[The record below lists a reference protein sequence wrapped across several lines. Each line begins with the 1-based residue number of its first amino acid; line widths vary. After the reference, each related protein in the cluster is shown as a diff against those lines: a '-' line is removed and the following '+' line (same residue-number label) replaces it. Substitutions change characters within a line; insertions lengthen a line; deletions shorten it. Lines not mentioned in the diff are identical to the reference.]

1 MLPGADDEGVDAG
14 LDEGGLMDHRAVA
27 IIPSSDLDASEAFY
41 RRLNFTVVSD
51 YGHYRILEDGRGWHL
66 HLTLSPGWP
75 KHIEDNPFG
84 LYLYVDDVDAVA
96 DAVLDLIIE
105 AGAPQAKPWGTYEF
119 AVSDPSGLL
128 VRIGR
133 ALD

>member
-1 MLPGADDEGVDAG
+1 
-14 LDEGGLMDHRAVA
+14 MDHRAVA
-27 IIPSSDLDASEAFY
+27 IIPTSDMDASEAFY

-66 HLTLSPGWP
+66 HLTQAAGWP

-96 DAVLDLIIE
+96 DAVRDRIIE
-105 AGAPQAKPWGTYEF
+105 AGDPQVKPWGTYEF
-119 AVSDPSGLL
+119 AISDPSGLL

-133 ALD
+133 IVE